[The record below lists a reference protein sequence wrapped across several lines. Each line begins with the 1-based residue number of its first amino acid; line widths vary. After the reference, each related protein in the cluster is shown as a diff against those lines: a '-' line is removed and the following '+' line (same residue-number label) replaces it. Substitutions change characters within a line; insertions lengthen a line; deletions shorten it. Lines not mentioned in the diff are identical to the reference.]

1 MAAKKATVT
10 QKLESG
16 VPAKIVVLRPSTI
29 TNRAWI
35 YVASSAEHLAKWE
48 MGWCSP
54 RLKRSRTDACK
65 TASLFAL
72 EAVDRLDHSYRE

>member
-1 MAAKKATVT
+1 VLESAGWRRPESTVLVKKGMAAKKATVT

-48 MGWCSP
+48 KG
-54 RLKRSRTDACK
+54 
-65 TASLFAL
+65 
-72 EAVDRLDHSYRE
+72 